1 MQTLKVKANRTA
13 KKTIEALL
21 HSDRRYIVNEG
32 GSRSGKTFGT
42 IQMLIYYA
50 VNNPKTRITVVSHS
64 LPHLKKGAMR
74 DFLDI
79 MNEWMWYVEE
89 EHNKTDG
96 VYNFD
101 NGSYIEFYG
110 LEDAAKARGSGR
122 DILFI
127 NEANLIDKAL
137 FDQLDMRTTLK
148 VILDLNPADFDSWCY
163 KIADSDNA
171 VKIHSTYLDNPFLSE
186 IQKKVIESYKDAD
199 EMMWRVY
206 GLGLRGTSR
215 EQIYTH
221 WKLVA
226 DIPEG
231 EIVYGL
237 DFGFNVPTALVRITF
252 SENAIYAKEIIYKTG
267 LTTTDLIYALNE
279 NIDSRHAEIFADS
292 AEPKTIEE
300 IYRAG
305 LNIKPSDKDV
315 TEGIRKV
322 KSMPFYIHKD
332 SVNLITEIKKYKWK
346 IDKNDKVLDEPVKEN
361 DHLLDALRYAVFT
374 KSKQLN
380 ASWLVI

>member
-1 MQTLKVKANRTA
+1 MIQKRVKANKTA

-21 HSDRRYIVNEG
+21 HSDKRYIVNEG

-50 VNNPKTRITVVSHS
+50 NKFPKTRITCVSHS

-79 MNEWMWYVEE
+79 MNDWDWYSET

-110 LEDAAKARGSGR
+110 LEDADKARGSGR

-127 NEANLIDKAL
+127 NEANLISKGL
-137 FDQLDMRTTLK
+137 FDQLDMRTTQK
-148 VILDLNPADFDSWCY
+148 VIIDLNPSDFDIWCY
-163 KIADSDNA
+163 ALADSSNA

-186 IQKKVIESYKDAD
+186 IQKRVIESYKDAD

-221 WKLVA
+221 WKLT
-226 DIPEG
+226 DSIPDG
-231 EIVYGL
+231 DVIYGL
-237 DFGFNVPTALVRITF
+237 DFGFNVPTALVRITLY
-252 SENAIYAKEIIYKTG
+252 ENAVYAKEVLYKTG
-267 LTTTDLIYALNE
+267 LTTTDLINELNV
-279 NIDSRHAEIFADS
+279 NIHSKTAEIFADS

-300 IYRAG
+300 IYRSG
-305 LNIKPSDKDV
+305 FNIRPSDKDV

-322 KSMPFYIHKD
+322 KSMPLYIHRD
-332 SVNLITEIKKYKWK
+332 SVNLISEIKKYKWK
-346 IDKNDKVLDEPVKEN
+346 VDKNEKVLDEPTKEN
-361 DHLLDALRYAVFT
+361 DHLLDAMRYAIFT
-374 KSKQLN
+374 KSKQLTL
-380 ASWLVI
+380 SWLVI